1 MPASRSSTP
10 ACTRRLSRS
19 RRPSY
24 RKTPTLSACRSCR
37 VRTSRDDVLVFGGG
51 VIPTADIPVLK
62 QQGVAEIF
70 TPGANLSEVSS
81 WLEQALDGLDR
92 EN

>member
-1 MPASRSSTP
+1 M
-10 ACTRRLSRS
+10 
-19 RRPSY
+19 
-24 RKTPTLSACRSCR
+24 
-37 VRTSRDDVLVFGGG
+37 LVFGGG
-51 VIPTADIPVLK
+51 IIPTADIPVLK

-70 TPGANLSEVSS
+70 TPGANLTEVSS

>member
-1 MPASRSSTP
+1 M
-10 ACTRRLSRS
+10 
-19 RRPSY
+19 
-24 RKTPTLSACRSCR
+24 
-37 VRTSRDDVLVFGGG
+37 LVFGGG

-70 TPGANLSEVSS
+70 TPGANLTEVAS
-81 WLEQALDGLDR
+81 WLEQALDELDQ